1 MRIVDRE
8 VRTPRLE
15 GNSRRSLVGSG
26 GRCRGSALVEF
37 AFLVPLLFALVFGV
51 IDFGRALYSYHF
63 VSNAAREATRWA
75 SVRGSSCNGIDNCP
89 ASASEVGTYVMS
101 IAPMGIDTSSSR
113 LSAVT
118 TWVAPPNNLAICA
131 SFPNSPG
138 CAVQV
143 QVSYVFKFV
152 LPFLPTSG
160 YTMTSTSQMV
170 ISQ

>member
-1 MRIVDRE
+1 MRGAYLQVAYSRIPTHSRGSLLRTGRE
-8 VRTPRLE
+8 
-15 GNSRRSLVGSG
+15 
-26 GRCRGSALVEF
+26 CRGSALVEF

-89 ASASEVGTYVMS
+89 ASASEVGAYVAS

-118 TWVAPPNNLAICA
+118 TWVAPPNNLTICA